1 VYDDLADQ
9 WRRPAGIFVIV
20 EVRGAPGERIRE
32 LQRRFDPKLANT
44 NPPHIT
50 LVGSSG
56 VGPIAGD
63 TDVATVR
70 RLIEPIAAATR
81 PFALQFGPPVKFMQR
96 DIVALPLD
104 PHGAIR
110 ELHDRIV
117 RSGLTFQN
125 ARFTFTPHA
134 TLNFFRALP
143 REELRALLAERV
155 TEPVVIDHLIFS
167 RTDDP
172 QPTQD
177 LFEVA
182 LTG

>member
-1 VYDDLADQ
+1 MFDELADQ
-9 WRRPAGIFVIV
+9 WRRPAGIFVII
-20 EVRGAPGERIRE
+20 EVRGPAGERIRN

-50 LVGSSG
+50 LIGSSG
-56 VGPIAGD
+56 VGPIAAD
-63 TDVATVR
+63 TAVETMRSIVAPV
-70 RLIEPIAAATR
+70 AASTR
-81 PFALQFGPPVKFMQR
+81 PFTLRFGPPVKFMQR
-96 DIVALPLD
+96 DVVALPLD
-104 PHGAIR
+104 PRGAIR

-117 RSGLTFQN
+117 RSGLPFQS

-134 TLNFFRALP
+134 TLNFFRSLP

-155 TEPVVIDHLIFS
+155 TDPVTIDHLIFS

-177 LFEVA
+177 LFELP

>member
-9 WRRPAGIFVIV
+9 WRRPAGIVVIV
-20 EVRGAPGERIRE
+20 EVRGAAGDRIRE

-50 LVGSSG
+50 VVGSSG

-63 TDVATVR
+63 TDVATIR
-70 RLIEPIAAATR
+70 RLIDPIAAATR
-81 PFALQFGPPVKFMQR
+81 PFSAHFGAPMKFMQR

-117 RSGLTFQN
+117 RSGLPFQH

-143 REELRALLAERV
+143 REELRSLLSERV
-155 TEPVVIDHLIFS
+155 VEPVVVDHLIFS